1 MQWKKLW
8 LVQAALYRL
17 AELALKNKYKTV
29 KKEREAKKK
38 EEKRAVQFAYCIRLP
53 WKISEICTVFFCRLA
68 TFGRFVQFVFVLF
81 SFSGPSLSLY
91 LSLSPFLRSA
101 SSFVCARLSSLI
113 NSISSAQSLIKINYN
128 NRRKTRKIAFRRLL
142 KRVFAA
148 ADRGSSG
155 RGQAKCQLII
165 FQPQLRTPRRRRRTS
180 R

>member
-1 MQWKKLW
+1 M
-8 LVQAALYRL
+8 
-17 AELALKNKYKTV
+17 
-29 KKEREAKKK
+29 KKERKAKKK
-38 EEKRAVQFAYCIRLP
+38 EKKSEQCSLLTAFGYHGKFPRSAQF
-53 WKISEICTVFFCRLA
+53 FFCRLA

>member
-1 MQWKKLW
+1 MENSRDLH
-8 LVQAALYRL
+8 
-17 AELALKNKYKTV
+17 
-29 KKEREAKKK
+29 
-38 EEKRAVQFAYCIRLP
+38 
-53 WKISEICTVFFCRLA
+53 SFF
-68 TFGRFVQFVFVLF
+68 FVDLLHLDDLF
-81 SFSGPSLSLY
+81 NSFLCCSPSQVPLY
-91 LSLSPFLRSA
+91 LSTSLFPLFLRSA